1 MHHLDTTNRPKEE
14 KDLIDLA
21 GPVEETLLPAD
32 PGVPN
37 AFCSE
42 FGNGGA
48 EKNGTEAYFDPKIM
62 VDDVASA
69 TASSGTSGLDKHGE
83 DPQDRPFVGTTD
95 GDLHGPNTNNFDRG
109 GDLSTEN
116 GTGR

>member
-1 MHHLDTTNRPKEE
+1 MHHLDTTNRPKKE

-32 PGVPN
+32 PDIPN

-69 TASSGTSGLDKHGE
+69 TASSSTIGLDKHGE